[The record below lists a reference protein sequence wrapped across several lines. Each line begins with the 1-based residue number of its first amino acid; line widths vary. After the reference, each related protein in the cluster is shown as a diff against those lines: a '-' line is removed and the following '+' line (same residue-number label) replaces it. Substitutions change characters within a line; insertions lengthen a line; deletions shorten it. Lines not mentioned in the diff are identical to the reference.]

1 MDAVTFYP
9 SLICYLVIGQ
19 GINST
24 LSTWGH
30 AMTDL
35 QGKTWP
41 ANDADATLNYLGY
54 WTDHGAAYYYTYDTS
69 LGYTGTLLAVKNSF
83 SNEGI
88 PHCIS
93 TYS

>member
-69 LGYTGTLLAVKNSF
+69 LGYTGTLPRK
-83 SNEGI
+83 
-88 PHCIS
+88 
-93 TYS
+93 